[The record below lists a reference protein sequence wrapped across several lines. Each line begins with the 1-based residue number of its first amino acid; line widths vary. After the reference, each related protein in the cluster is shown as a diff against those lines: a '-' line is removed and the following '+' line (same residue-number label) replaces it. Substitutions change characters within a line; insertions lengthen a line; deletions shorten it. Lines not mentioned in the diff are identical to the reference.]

1 MKKGVLSEFRFE
13 RLGISVVLRVDIQHV
28 SPCGHDPLG
37 RYGDESEDKSL
48 YATRLLE
55 PERLG
60 VKPAHNGLVEIAYQC
75 GKQKENCILVHE
87 RLWEPAPSKSV
98 VHVVKDALLATT
110 KVVEFNNVSC
120 R

>member
-48 YATRLLE
+48 YATRFLE
-55 PERLG
+55 AKSLG
-60 VKPAHNGLVEIAYQC
+60 VKPAHDGLVEIVYQC
-75 GKQKENCILVHE
+75 SKQKKDSILRHE
-87 RLWEPAPSKSV
+87 
-98 VHVVKDALLATT
+98 
-110 KVVEFNNVSC
+110 
-120 R
+120 

>member
-60 VKPAHNGLVEIAYQC
+60 VKPA
-75 GKQKENCILVHE
+75 
-87 RLWEPAPSKSV
+87 PSKSV